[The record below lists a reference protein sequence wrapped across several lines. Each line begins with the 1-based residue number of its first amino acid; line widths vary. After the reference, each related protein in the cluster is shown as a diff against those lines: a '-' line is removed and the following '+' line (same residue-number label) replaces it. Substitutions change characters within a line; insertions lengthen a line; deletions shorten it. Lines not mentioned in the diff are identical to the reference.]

1 MAPKKTPTATTAI
14 ERGRKIGTR
23 STSAP
28 VQAPPAPT
36 ALATS
41 ASLPTVP
48 EGDAAVPKA
57 RSRSPSPVT
66 MLGDINMVE
75 DGSTAT
81 ASPVVATYAEAATP
95 RSGSPIPDLVS
106 TPVKRTPTAAPTYV
120 PSRATSPQR
129 PVSPTPRRDDFPP
142 LPSPSA
148 EPRPRPR
155 PPPPRPRSLSPAFSF
170 TYSRD
175 GSPVV
180 LFGHGDTSYDEEA
193 DIARA
198 VALSLGKET
207 DTNTSGASTARRHAE
222 HAPTS
227 SSRSHAD
234 AAPASPPHRRADAAP
249 ESPPKRQRADSTGRA
264 IPITR
269 DDSPFLQPIPDPAAA
284 RAAREREER
293 HVDRERE
300 ERRAARERE
309 ERHAARERHARPAHH
324 TLDGNPPRGAYATPP
339 EGGYRRVYGVTSAT
353 LYNNHNDA
361 QMLTWTAVPD
371 PKLIITISGGNGVR
385 TQMQPNLVTF
395 FSNYFNLDVLHL
407 TRLKVGAPALGQR
420 AGPDPKAWLVTGL
433 PDNQIRWL
441 LHVGM
446 VSRDDGLTIYT
457 HHFSPEISG
466 YAATFEGLIIP
477 AEDTDLARA
486 IIGGAISDDPRIA
499 SHVRAHRD
507 RFAPEW
513 SADEA
518 FARFCESIT
527 VASIDL
533 LAPNGGGSYIAW
545 NVYVEPFTVVEA
557 HFDTFIKL
565 VNSLVITTAF
575 NGQGRARRNPF
586 HCSICPGT
594 DHPTNLCPCPLAPG
608 YRGPTPETIG
618 ALLEASRNAI
628 STRDK
633 SIRPKFEKGKMGK
646 GDRKGKGNRDF
657 RNGGNGRDS

>member
-48 EGDAAVPKA
+48 EGDAAVPEA

-66 MLGDINMVE
+66 MLGDVNMVE

-95 RSGSPIPDLVS
+95 RSGSPIPDLIS

-148 EPRPRPR
+148 EVQTASHAARRKDKGKNKATKTPSPS
-155 PPPPRPRSLSPAFSF
+155 PPATPRPRSLSPAFSF

-175 GSPVV
+175 GSPV
-180 LFGHGDTSYDEEA
+180 
-193 DIARA
+193 
-198 VALSLGKET
+198 
-207 DTNTSGASTARRHAE
+207 ARRRTLTLRA
-222 HAPTS
+222 
-227 SSRSHAD
+227 RRLL
-234 AAPASPPHRRADAAP
+234 AATPNTPPHPPLAATLMLPPPPPPRRRANAAP

-269 DDSPFLQPIPDPAAA
+269 DDSPFLQPVPGPAAA
-284 RAAREREER
+284 RAAHEREER
-293 HVDRERE
+293 HAAREHE

-371 PKLIITISGGNGVR
+371 PKIIITISGGNGVR

-433 PDNQIRWL
+433 SDNQIRWL